1 MHSLL
6 AIFVVLAG
14 ASLTIQ
20 VGLNAAMGVRLGST
34 LAAVL
39 VNFAVGTVTMAV
51 ICAADQDH
59 PINGRAIGAAPWWA
73 YFGGVLGAF
82 YVVAATL
89 GGPKLGASALLAL
102 TLLGQLAAALLVDH
116 YGWLGFSRQPF
127 DNQKALGIALLFVAV
142 ALLVKK

>member
-6 AIFVVLAG
+6 ALFVVIAG
-14 ASLTIQ
+14 ASLTVQ
-20 VGLNAAMGVRLGST
+20 VGLNAVLGGRMGST
-34 LAAVL
+34 VAAVF
-39 VNFAVGTVTMAV
+39 VNFMVGTAAMALLW
-51 ICAADQDH
+51 AASHDN
-59 PINGRAIGAAPWWA
+59 PIGGKGLVAGPWWA

-82 YVVAATL
+82 YVVMATL

-127 DNQKALGIALLFVAV
+127 DHQKALGIVLLCAAV